1 MLWSGLIPWPC
12 GYRTKAQAR
21 AEVCKY
27 REAWTSAFSISASLY
42 GLELPV
48 KPQPMFCSVS
58 SFLYTRLESRDV
70 WNDVQ
75 GTGGGK
81 ASCSKL
87 LSFRKLNL
95 NILLQLA
102 VLCLGK
108 CGWGDDVEER
118 EAWQPGKAIS
128 TGSGA
133 ELWASVNMNTKSWPL
148 LSTQNISHGN
158 LHFKVQFKRKFRIH
172 SRKVNAKL
180 FAAKASQSKKQASRF
195 WGLSPSANTRQAKM
209 YGSHLMAVTFTTDCF
224 WWLWSKHGAS
234 EHFQYYNSSTFTNE
248 QS

>member
-1 MLWSGLIPWPC
+1 MDLNCLWNH
-12 GYRTKAQAR
+12 
-21 AEVCKY
+21 
-27 REAWTSAFSISASLY
+27 SL
-42 GLELPV
+42 
-48 KPQPMFCSVS
+48 CSVLWVL
-58 SFLYTRLESRDV
+58 FCIHGWNPGMYEMMSRG
-70 WNDVQ
+70 Q
-75 GTGGGK
+75 GEAK
-81 ASCSKL
+81 PHAASCWAFESWTWTFCF
-87 LSFRKLNL
+87 S
-95 NILLQLA
+95 LA